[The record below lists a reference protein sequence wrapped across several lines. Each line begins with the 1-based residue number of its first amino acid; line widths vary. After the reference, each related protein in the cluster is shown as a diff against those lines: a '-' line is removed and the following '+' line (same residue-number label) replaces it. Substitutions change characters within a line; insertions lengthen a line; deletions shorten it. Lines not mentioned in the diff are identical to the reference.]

1 MQRWGIFLLL
11 ISFIAALNACTTSN
25 AQPSTSVAMASPTS
39 EPTSPTASPP
49 TATLP
54 PSATP
59 TASPTPTITP
69 TATATPTPTN
79 TPTPSPTPTP
89 TPNAEGEFVHI
100 VQPGE
105 TIWTIAGAWRVL
117 PSQLLS
123 YNHISA
129 GDVQPGREIRIPV
142 TMLAQPY
149 QGNEGVVLATPIAPT
164 QGPDRVVLGPMT
176 HDWQKLNNCGPT
188 TTAMF
193 LSYFG
198 IQVTQFDTAAFLKP
212 NPRDRNVNPGEI
224 AAYLR
229 QQGFE
234 VFVGINGDIPL
245 LERLLQAGFPVIVEQ
260 WLQYDGG
267 MGHYRVVRG
276 FDRTKQE
283 ILFNDS
289 FLGPDIWFTYADFL
303 RDWAYYNNLYIVAYP
318 PEQTDL
324 VRSII
329 GDDWEPA
336 NMWARL
342 ARDMEARIA
351 QAPND
356 ALAWYGLGEA
366 RLRLGD
372 PEGAIEAYERAIAIG
387 LPFRYLWYRYGYL
400 EALNLVGQYEKVLQ
414 VSDEVLASMEMSED
428 MRYQRAVALKALG
441 RTDEARAELEK
452 ALEEHPGFGPAAVLL
467 QTLTG
472 GS

>member
-1 MQRWGIFLLL
+1 M
-11 ISFIAALNACTTSN
+11 
-25 AQPSTSVAMASPTS
+25 
-39 EPTSPTASPP
+39 
-49 TATLP
+49 
-54 PSATP
+54 
-59 TASPTPTITP
+59 
-69 TATATPTPTN
+69 
-79 TPTPSPTPTP
+79 
-89 TPNAEGEFVHI
+89 
-100 VQPGE
+100 
-105 TIWTIAGAWRVL
+105 
-117 PSQLLS
+117 
-123 YNHISA
+123 
-129 GDVQPGREIRIPV
+129 

-149 QGNEGVVLATPIAPT
+149 QGNQGVVLTTPIAPT
-164 QGPDRVVLGPMT
+164 EEPDRVVLGPMM

-198 IQVTQFDTAAFLKP
+198 IHVTQFDTAAFLKP
-212 NPRDRNVNPGEI
+212 NPRDRNVSPGEI

-234 VFVGINGDIPL
+234 VFVGLNGDIAL

-303 RDWAYYNNLYIVAYP
+303 RDWAYYNNLYIVAYR

-329 GDDWEPA
+329 GEDWEPA
-336 NMWARL
+336 AMWTRL
-342 ARDMEARIA
+342 ASDMEARVA
-351 QAPND
+351 QTPDD

-372 PEGAIEAYERAIAIG
+372 PQGAVEAYEQAIAIG

-400 EALNLVGQYEKVLQ
+400 EALNLVGHYEKVLQ
-414 VSDEVLASMEMSED
+414 VSDEILASMEMSED
-428 MRYQRAVALKALG
+428 IRYQRAVALKALG
-441 RTDEARAELEK
+441 RIDEARAELEK

-467 QTLTG
+467 QSLG
-472 GS
+472 EE

>member
-1 MQRWGIFLLL
+1 MHRWAFLMLTPIILL
-11 ISFIAALNACTTSN
+11 ALSACAETS
-25 AQPSTSVAMASPTS
+25 AQPSSPIAVASATPRPSRPTS
-39 EPTSPTASPP
+39 TPVPP
-49 TATLP
+49 TATP
-54 PSATP
+54 
-59 TASPTPTITP
+59 SPTPTSTP
-69 TATATPTPTN
+69 TPTHTATPTN

-89 TPNAEGEFVHI
+89 TPNADGEFVHI

-105 TIWTIAGAWRVL
+105 SIWSIAETWRVL

-129 GDVQPGREIRIPV
+129 GDVQPGREIRIPM

-149 QGNEGVVLATPIAPT
+149 QGNQGVVLTTPIAPT
-164 QGPDRVVLGPMT
+164 EEPDRVVLGPMM

-198 IQVTQFDTAAFLKP
+198 IHVTQFDTAAFLKP
-212 NPRDRNVNPGEI
+212 NPRDRNVSPGEI

-234 VFVGINGDIPL
+234 VFVGLNGDIAL

-303 RDWAYYNNLYIVAYP
+303 RDWAYYNNLYIVAYR

-329 GDDWEPA
+329 GEDWEPA
-336 NMWARL
+336 AMWTRL
-342 ARDMEARIA
+342 ASDMEARVA
-351 QAPND
+351 QTPDD

-372 PEGAIEAYERAIAIG
+372 PQGAVEAYEQAIAIG

-400 EALNLVGQYEKVLQ
+400 EALNLVGHYEKVLQ
-414 VSDEVLASMEMSED
+414 VSDEILASMEMSED
-428 MRYQRAVALKALG
+428 IRYQRAVALKALG
-441 RTDEARAELEK
+441 RIDEARAELEK

-467 QTLTG
+467 QSLG
-472 GS
+472 EE